1 MRPALDGY
9 KTTGHIGPMPRPN
22 VREKI
27 LDAAIET
34 VRSRGFNGCGVND
47 ITAAA
52 GVPKG
57 SFYNHFDSKE
67 ALGAEVVDEYWQRGA
82 CRTLRIL
89 SDETL
94 APLERLRRYFASM
107 VGNLADRDYRCGC
120 LIGNL
125 SAEMAD
131 QSRLVRDRLSAIYAG
146 WTRSIETCVREAQRT
161 GEVRSDIPPATLA
174 AFLVNAWEGTV
185 LRAKVDKDGTA
196 HQHFHDV
203 VFKTLLR

>member
-131 QSRLVRDRLSAIYAG
+131 QSLPRPRSSVGNLRRLDAFDRDL
-146 WTRSIETCVREAQRT
+146 RSRGAAHRRGPQRH
-161 GEVRSDIPPATLA
+161 PPRHARR
-174 AFLVNAWEGTV
+174 FPGQRMGRH
-185 LRAKVDKDGTA
+185 RASRQG
-196 HQHFHDV
+196 
-203 VFKTLLR
+203 